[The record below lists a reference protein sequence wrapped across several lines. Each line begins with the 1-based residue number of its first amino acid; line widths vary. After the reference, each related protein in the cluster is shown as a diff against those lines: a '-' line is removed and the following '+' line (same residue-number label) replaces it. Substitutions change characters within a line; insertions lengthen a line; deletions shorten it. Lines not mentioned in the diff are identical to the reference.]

1 MNVNPNIAVEDRLL
15 NLEEA
20 ARRAHVAASTL
31 RQMLYR
37 GAGPTAIKLPG
48 SNRWRFRAADID
60 AWFDTGVVKRRTKS
74 AAAVKPGIKSAAKRV
89 VEEATAK

>member
-1 MNVNPNIAVEDRLL
+1 MNTNPNIPVEDRLL

-20 ARRAHVAASTL
+20 AHRARIAASSL

-48 SNRWRFRAADID
+48 SNRWRFRATDID
-60 AWFDTGVVKRRTKS
+60 AWITSGIVKRR
-74 AAAVKPGIKSAAKRV
+74 IKSAAKRV
-89 VEEATAK
+89 AEEARAE

>member
-1 MNVNPNIAVEDRLL
+1 MRPNAGDMSMNINPNIPVEGDCLL

-20 ARRAHVAASTL
+20 ARRAHIAASTL

-60 AWFDTGVVKRRTKS
+60 AWFDAGVVNAERIAED
-74 AAAVKPGIKSAAKRV
+74 AAA
-89 VEEATAK
+89 E

>member
-1 MNVNPNIAVEDRLL
+1 MNVNPNIAVEGDCLL

-20 ARRAHVAASTL
+20 ARRARVGASTL

-60 AWFDTGVVKRRTKS
+60 AWFDAGVVNAKPLTE
-74 AAAVKPGIKSAAKRV
+74 AA
-89 VEEATAK
+89 